1 MTTHAEPVKKWLGKL
16 TRLNPAS
23 GRGQCRGK
31 APHKPLLLL
40 CLVDMAEAG
49 ELRGRTFTRTANLVL
64 RFKEY
69 GSLVSE
75 RWPTRLDLRMPFFYL
90 RTQGFWEGFTLEMAP
105 AQSPESCFVCEL
117 NEEFFDLLGDADF
130 RLKARLLV
138 VSRYFEV
145 RERVALL
152 ESLGMGQTQKA
163 ESRKLKFAE
172 AARSGVHALPSK
184 GVEIGWETLLTS
196 CPTGVKGPRSG

>member
-1 MTTHAEPVKKWLGKL
+1 MGRFGSVRRVMTHAELVKKWLGKL

-49 ELRGRTFTRTANLVL
+49 ELTGRSFTRTANLVL

-75 RWPTRLDLRMPFFYL
+75 RWPTRLDPRMPFF
-90 RTQGFWEGFTLEMAP
+90 
-105 AQSPESCFVCEL
+105 
-117 NEEFFDLLGDADF
+117 
-130 RLKARLLV
+130 
-138 VSRYFEV
+138 
-145 RERVALL
+145 
-152 ESLGMGQTQKA
+152 
-163 ESRKLKFAE
+163 
-172 AARSGVHALPSK
+172 
-184 GVEIGWETLLTS
+184 
-196 CPTGVKGPRSG
+196 